1 MLCKVGLTKIEFK
14 QQLVNGGRLCAVKR
28 SRIISAMNFVQIYPT
43 NERRGRMKP
52 AKSRSVEKHFNRASV
67 SFKEFGRRTKPSH
80 YLAEN
85 NHIYKP
91 GMDTRTISR
100 PSICEELS
108 SLHMTSNVQSQKG
121 GKKCEKG
128 ASATYSEL
136 RGFVHGNALKKGFEF
151 TIMVVGESGLGKST
165 LLNTLFMADIYPP
178 ERKPRSK
185 NLHIEESVVHLVENG
200 VKLALTVV
208 DTPGF
213 GDAIDNN
220 NSWKPI
226 VQYIDQQYLKYFEAE
241 TKISR
246 SVNIPDQ
253 RVHCCLYFIP
263 PNGDGLKALDIQVL
277 QKLHDRVNIIPI
289 IAKADTLLPEECQ
302 RMKETILNQIEENG
316 IQIYDF
322 PETEVGRPGEQ
333 MLFKDRLPF
342 AVVGSSD
349 FCEINGRS
357 VRCRKYPWGV
367 VEVENPEHNDF
378 TYLKNSLIK
387 SYMLD
392 LVDVTNFVHYENF
405 RCRQMLSA
413 CDHHNASELT
423 MDPFTQIEEER
434 RQHQRHL
441 EKMESDINQVFE
453 QKIKEKLE
461 KLAKLEEELVRKTM
475 DNNQQMEQKRIMI
488 QEKMKALADDKFR
501 FKEEHPS
508 FTHSASA
515 DSLKDRLS
523 SYASR
528 TFPNSF
534 RFESH
539 TTLAFYVLQKEE
551 TPFIVQL
558 NAIIH
563 LLCAVNAEA
572 VCKKTIRYYNPGYC
586 IGAFISS

>member
-43 NERRGRMKP
+43 NE
-52 AKSRSVEKHFNRASV
+52 
-67 SFKEFGRRTKPSH
+67 EFGRRTKPSH

-333 MLFKDRLPF
+333 MLFKDRLP
-342 AVVGSSD
+342 
-349 FCEINGRS
+349 
-357 VRCRKYPWGV
+357 
-367 VEVENPEHNDF
+367 
-378 TYLKNSLIK
+378 

-586 IGAFISS
+586 IGAFISNNQTAFYK

>member
-1 MLCKVGLTKIEFK
+1 M
-14 QQLVNGGRLCAVKR
+14 KR
-28 SRIISAMNFVQIYPT
+28 A
-43 NERRGRMKP
+43 E
-52 AKSRSVEKHFNRASV
+52 SRSAEKHFNRSSV

-121 GKKCEKG
+121 GKKWEKG

-185 NLHIEESVVHLVENG
+185 HLHIEESVVHLVENG

-241 TKISR
+241 TKINR
-246 SVNIPDQ
+246 SVNISDQ

-263 PNGDGLKALDIQVL
+263 PNGDGLKPLDIQVL

-322 PETEVGRPGEQ
+322 PETEAGRPGEQ

-349 FCEINGRS
+349 FCEINGKN
-357 VRCRKYPWGV
+357 VRCRKYPWGI

-392 LVDVTNFVHYENF
+392 LVDVTNYVHYENF

-453 QKIKEKLE
+453 QKIKEKME
-461 KLAKLEEELVRKTM
+461 KLAKLEEELARRTM
-475 DNNQQMEQKRIMI
+475 DNSQQLEQKRAMI
-488 QEKMKALADDKFR
+488 QEKMKTLADDKFR

-515 DSLKDRLS
+515 DSLKD
-523 SYASR
+523 
-528 TFPNSF
+528 
-534 RFESH
+534 ESH
-539 TTLAFYVLQKEE
+539 TTLAIYVLRICAKEE

-572 VCKKTIRYYNPGYC
+572 MCKQTIKYYNRLAAPWLLYWC
-586 IGAFISS
+586 IH

>member
-1 MLCKVGLTKIEFK
+1 M
-14 QQLVNGGRLCAVKR
+14 KR
-28 SRIISAMNFVQIYPT
+28 A
-43 NERRGRMKP
+43 E
-52 AKSRSVEKHFNRASV
+52 SRSAEKHFNRASI

-108 SLHMTSNVQSQKG
+108 SFHMTSNGQSQKG
-121 GKKCEKG
+121 GKKWEKG
-128 ASATYSEL
+128 VSSAYSEL
-136 RGFVHGNALKKGFEF
+136 RGFVGFSYLPNQVHGNALKKGFEF

-185 NLHIEESVVHLVENG
+185 PLHIEENVVHLVENG

-241 TKISR
+241 TKINR

-253 RVHCCLYFIP
+253 RVHCCLYFVP

-322 PETEVGRPGEQ
+322 PETESGRPGEQ

-349 FCEINGRS
+349 FCEINGKN

-392 LVDVTNFVHYENF
+392 LVDVTNYVHYENF

-453 QKIKEKLE
+453 QKIKEKME
-461 KLAKLEEELVRKTM
+461 KLTKLEEELARRTM
-475 DNNQQMEQKRIMI
+475 DNNQHLEQKRAMI
-488 QEKMKALADDKFR
+488 QEKMKTLADDKFR

-534 RFESH
+534 R
-539 TTLAFYVLQKEE
+539 LKKKR
-551 TPFIVQL
+551 
-558 NAIIH
+558 H
-563 LLCAVNAEA
+563 LLFN
-572 VCKKTIRYYNPGYC
+572 
-586 IGAFISS
+586 

>member
-1 MLCKVGLTKIEFK
+1 M
-14 QQLVNGGRLCAVKR
+14 KR
-28 SRIISAMNFVQIYPT
+28 A
-43 NERRGRMKP
+43 E
-52 AKSRSVEKHFNRASV
+52 SRSAEKHFNRASI

-91 GMDTRTISR
+91 GMDTRTI
-100 PSICEELS
+100 I
-108 SLHMTSNVQSQKG
+108 HMTSNGQSQKG
-121 GKKCEKG
+121 GKKWEKG
-128 ASATYSEL
+128 VSSAYSEL
-136 RGFVHGNALKKGFEF
+136 RGFVGFSYLPNQVHGNALKKGFEF

-178 ERKPRSK
+178 ERKSRSK
-185 NLHIEESVVHLVENG
+185 PLHIEENVVHLVENG

-241 TKISR
+241 TKINR

-253 RVHCCLYFIP
+253 RVHCCLYFVP

-322 PETEVGRPGEQ
+322 PETESGRPGEQ

-349 FCEINGRS
+349 FCEINGKN

-392 LVDVTNFVHYENF
+392 LVDVTNYVHYENF

-453 QKIKEKLE
+453 QKIKEKME
-461 KLAKLEEELVRKTM
+461 KLAKLEEEVGVAHHINDIQINSVSVLARRTM
-475 DNNQQMEQKRIMI
+475 DNNQQLEQKRAMI
-488 QEKMKALADDKFR
+488 QEKMKTLADDKFR

-515 DSLKDRLS
+515 DSLKD
-523 SYASR
+523 
-528 TFPNSF
+528 
-534 RFESH
+534 ESH
-539 TTLAFYVLQKEE
+539 TTLAIYVLKICAKEE

-558 NAIIH
+558 NPIIH
-563 LLCAVNAEA
+563 LLCVINEEA
-572 VCKKTIRYYNPGYC
+572 VCKQTVKYYNRLAGRHLA
-586 IGAFISS
+586 IVLMHSLVV

>member
-1 MLCKVGLTKIEFK
+1 M
-14 QQLVNGGRLCAVKR
+14 KR
-28 SRIISAMNFVQIYPT
+28 A
-43 NERRGRMKP
+43 E
-52 AKSRSVEKHFNRASV
+52 SRSAEKHFNRSSV

-121 GKKCEKG
+121 GKKWEKG

-185 NLHIEESVVHLVENG
+185 HLHIEESVVHLVENG

-241 TKISR
+241 TKINR
-246 SVNIPDQ
+246 SVNISDQ

-263 PNGDGLKALDIQVL
+263 PNGDGLKPLDIQVL

-322 PETEVGRPGEQ
+322 PETEAGRPGEQ

-349 FCEINGRS
+349 FCEINGKN
-357 VRCRKYPWGV
+357 VRCRKYPWGI

-392 LVDVTNFVHYENF
+392 LVDVTNYVHYENF

-453 QKIKEKLE
+453 QKIKEKME
-461 KLAKLEEELVRKTM
+461 KLAKLEEELARRTM
-475 DNNQQMEQKRIMI
+475 DNSQQLEQKRAMI
-488 QEKMKALADDKFR
+488 QEKMKTLADDKFR

-534 RFESH
+534 RFQRRSYVQTNNQILQPAGRPLAIVLVHSLVH
-539 TTLAFYVLQKEE
+539 TFFFNKR
-551 TPFIVQL
+551 
-558 NAIIH
+558 
-563 LLCAVNAEA
+563 
-572 VCKKTIRYYNPGYC
+572 KKLHFTNRME
-586 IGAFISS
+586 